1 MVDEKKC
8 PDCAE
13 LIKEEAIKCKHCGH
27 EFKARKSKGLIF
39 AISIFCLLLVFFIIG
54 SNTDPQKIK
63 ERDSISICWKDYDD
77 SGITAKKLIKQTCQS
92 MVKDFELK
100 HGRTPSIRRE

>member
-63 ERDSISICWKDYDD
+63 ER
-77 SGITAKKLIKQTCQS
+77 
-92 MVKDFELK
+92 
-100 HGRTPSIRRE
+100 

>member
-39 AISIFCLLLVFFIIG
+39 A
-54 SNTDPQKIK
+54 
-63 ERDSISICWKDYDD
+63 
-77 SGITAKKLIKQTCQS
+77 
-92 MVKDFELK
+92 
-100 HGRTPSIRRE
+100 

>member
-39 AISIFCLLLVFFIIG
+39 AISIFCLLLVFFYYWLKYRP
-54 SNTDPQKIK
+54 SEKM
-63 ERDSISICWKDYDD
+63 
-77 SGITAKKLIKQTCQS
+77 KLAFT
-92 MVKDFELK
+92 L
-100 HGRTPSIRRE
+100 